1 MGVLMAYSCFS
12 HVKIT
17 GIDFVIPSNICRN
30 VDDYIHLFNNSIKKL
45 ERAKKIIG
53 YGTRYSVPEGVTTV
67 DICVESSKKLLS
79 ALNIEKETIDAVIL
93 VTQSPDYISPAS
105 AQIIQK
111 ELGLLKS
118 CAAFDVTQGCTGYV
132 YGLWL
137 ASSLIESRAVKKV
150 LLCSGDVVTIDP
162 DLDQKGALLFS
173 DAGCATI
180 LEYSDEE
187 IFSSYL
193 IGSDGYQYEAM
204 LAPSSGARLPVN
216 YDILKTVITD
226 KDGNKW
232 RLNGSFMDGLAV
244 FDFTMNVIPNHIKEL
259 LSLSKKTVDDIDFFA
274 VHQANK
280 QILDTLAGKTDIPD
294 NKYST
299 ETFIKYGNTSGTA
312 CILNFLDY
320 CKTSLY
326 DNKKPVALV
335 SYGIGL
341 SWASAILDFSH
352 MQYSD
357 IRFVSFNVK
366 RTYKEE
372 FEYWKNKIENY
383 SASK

>member
-17 GIDFVIPSNICRN
+17 GIDFVIPNNICKQ
-30 VDDYIHLFNNSIKKL
+30 VDDYIHLFDNSIKKL

-53 YGTRYSVPEGVTTV
+53 YGTRYSAPEGVTTV
-67 DICVESSKKLLS
+67 DICVQSAEYLISK
-79 ALNIEKETIDAVIL
+79 LNIDKKTIDTIIL

-111 ELGLLKS
+111 ELGIPKT

-137 ASSLIESRAVKKV
+137 ASSLIESRASNRI
-150 LLCSGDVVTIDP
+150 LLCSGDVIVSDP

-173 DAGCATI
+173 DAACATI
-180 LEYSDEE
+180 LEYSDDE
-187 IFSSYL
+187 IYSSYL

-204 LAPSSGARLPVN
+204 LAPSSGARLPVTD
-216 YDILKTVITD
+216 DILKTVITD

-244 FDFTMNVIPNHIKEL
+244 FDFTMNVIPEHIKEL
-259 LSLSKKTVDDIDFFA
+259 LSLSHKTVDDIEFFG

-280 QILDTLAGKTDIPD
+280 QILETLAAKAGIPEG
-294 NKYST
+294 KYST

-320 CKTSLY
+320 CKTSLC
-326 DNKKPVALV
+326 DKKKPAALI
-335 SYGIGL
+335 SYGVGL

-352 MQYSD
+352 LQYSD
-357 IRFVSFNVK
+357 IRFETFKVK

-372 FEYWKNKIENY
+372 FDYWKNKIENY

>member
-1 MGVLMAYSCFS
+1 MAYSCFN

-17 GIDFVIPSNICRN
+17 GIDFVIPNNICKQ
-30 VDDYIHLFNNSIKKL
+30 VDDYVHLFDNSIKKL
-45 ERAKKIIG
+45 ERAKKIVG
-53 YGTRYSVPEGVTTV
+53 YGTRYSAPEGVTTV
-67 DICVESSKKLLS
+67 DMCVDSSKHLFS
-79 ALNIEKETIDAVIL
+79 ALNIEKETIDTIIL
-93 VTQSPDYISPAS
+93 VTQTPDYISPAS

-111 ELGLLKS
+111 ELGLSKS

-137 ASSLIESRAVKKV
+137 ASSLIESRASKRI
-150 LLCSGDVVTIDP
+150 LLCSGDVVVIDP

-187 IFSSYL
+187 IYSSYL

-204 LAPSSGARLPVN
+204 LAPSSGARLPVTC
-216 YDILKTVITD
+216 DILKTVITD

-232 RLNGSFMDGLAV
+232 RLNSSFMDGLAV
-244 FDFTMNVIPNHIKEL
+244 FDFTMNVIPEHIKEL
-259 LSLSKKTVDDIDFFA
+259 LTLSNKTVDDIEFFA

-280 QILDTLAGKTDIPD
+280 QILETLACKADIPD
-294 NKYST
+294 DKYST

-320 CKTSLY
+320 CKNSLY
-326 DNKKPVALV
+326 DSKKPVSLV

-352 MQYSD
+352 LQYSD
-357 IRFVSFNVK
+357 IRFETFKVK
-366 RTYKEE
+366 RTHNEE